1 MMGFAQIRGG
11 REDGENGGRGTL
23 PEGAT
28 ISEAQHATGARGPSE
43 QSQELHPAW
52 RAGPKTSPVDRQAD
66 ADCEGQEGKIRDV
79 SGPERSRRERAT
91 RTQPHKQGFFPE
103 GQGEG
108 GGETGI
114 WKGENRRVDAV
125 KRVYIYYQLARQNK
139 SEDEAV
145 SKRSRCLHRTF
156 VNQIPSN
163 SSDHRAL
170 LYWLALL

>member
-11 REDGENGGRGTL
+11 REDGENGGTPL
-23 PEGAT
+23 EGAT

-52 RAGPKTSPVDRQAD
+52 RAGPKTSSVDRQAD

-108 GGETGI
+108 GI
-114 WKGENRRVDAV
+114 WRGENRRVDAF

-156 VNQIPSN
+156 VNQIPFN